1 MAARSAMFSQIFE
14 SPRLH
19 LITGQGV
26 IGVDLDV
33 VSQVR
38 LETQLILQLG
48 KEWLSFPLGFWEDLD
63 LQGNVIQ
70 VSLFDDDHFELIGQ
84 PRNGTDHFFDGRGRQ
99 QNPFDFSDVVRPP
112 GDSSLDHT
120 ERSSTGTGIL

>member
-33 VSQVR
+33 VSQIR
-38 LETQLILQLG
+38 FETQLILQLG
-48 KEWLSFPLGFWEDLD
+48 KEWILFALGFWEDLN

-70 VSLFDDDHFELIGQ
+70 ISLFDDDHFEFIGKAW
-84 PRNGTDHFFDGRGRQ
+84 NGTDHFFDGRGRQ
-99 QNPFDFSDVVRPP
+99 
-112 GDSSLDHT
+112 
-120 ERSSTGTGIL
+120 